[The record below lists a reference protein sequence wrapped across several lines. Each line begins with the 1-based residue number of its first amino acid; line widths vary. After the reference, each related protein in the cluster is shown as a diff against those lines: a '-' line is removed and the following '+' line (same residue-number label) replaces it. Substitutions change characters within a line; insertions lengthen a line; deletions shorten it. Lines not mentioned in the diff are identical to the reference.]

1 MLSGTVTTTAP
12 PLSGEQM
19 ELRLDDQ
26 RAVVV
31 EVGGG
36 LREYDVAGRQIL
48 DGYGD
53 DEVCPAAAG
62 AILVPWPNRVR
73 GGRWEYDGTG
83 QQLDLTEPGAGNAIH
98 GLTRWTPWRL
108 RRIDAAAAT
117 ASVRIH
123 PRPGWPLLVD
133 VSVDW
138 RLGPDGLT
146 ATLIA
151 VNAGTRHA
159 PFGCGFHPYFAVD
172 GGASAATLM
181 LPARRRL
188 VLDGG
193 VPTGETVAFAPGG
206 GAFAVGEQVLDDCL
220 DDLGRDERGVA
231 RASVIGADGRGAE
244 LWCDAALT
252 HLMVFTADTLPPER
266 RRRSVAVEPMS
277 CPPDALRSGDGL
289 VWLEPGGAAT
299 FRWGIS
305 RVG

>member
-1 MLSGTVTTTAP
+1 MTTAP

-36 LREYDVAGRQIL
+36 LREYEVGGRQVL
-48 DGYGD
+48 DGYGE
-53 DEVCPAAAG
+53 DEVCPGAAG

-73 GGRWEYDGTG
+73 GGRWDFEGTE
-83 QQLDLTEPGAGNAIH
+83 QQLDLTEPRAGNAIH

-123 PRPGWPLLVD
+123 PRPGWPPLVD

-146 ATLIA
+146 TTLIA
-151 VNAGTRHA
+151 INAGARRA
-159 PFGCGFHPYFAVD
+159 PFGCGFHPYFAIA
-172 GGASAATLM
+172 GGANGATLRV
-181 LPARRRL
+181 PARRRL
-188 VLDGG
+188 VLEGG
-193 VPTGETVAFAPGG
+193 LPAGETVPFSQPDAP
-206 GAFAVGEQVLDDCL
+206 FAVGDQVLDDCL
-220 DDLGRDERGVA
+220 VDLVRDEHGVA
-231 RASVIGADGRGAE
+231 RASVVGADGRGAE

-252 HLMVFTADTLPPER
+252 HLMVFTADTLAAER

-277 CPPDALRSGDGL
+277 CPPDALRTDDGL
-289 VWLEPGGAAT
+289 VWLDPGRAAT

-305 RVG
+305 ALR